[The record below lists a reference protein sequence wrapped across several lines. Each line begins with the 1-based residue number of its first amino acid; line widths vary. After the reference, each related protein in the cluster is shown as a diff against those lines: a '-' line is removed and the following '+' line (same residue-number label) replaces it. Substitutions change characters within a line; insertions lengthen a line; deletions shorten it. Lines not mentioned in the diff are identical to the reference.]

1 MALAVALMEFKK
13 YQDRVFLTHI
23 DDGHMNSTV
32 LSTVHCLNLLST
44 RTQNEARVLL
54 NKRKKVGSS
63 NITPKREHLLNIKTS
78 DIVTQ
83 KNMIGI
89 LPTT

>member
-1 MALAVALMEFKK
+1 
-13 YQDRVFLTHI
+13 
-23 DDGHMNSTV
+23 MNSTV
-32 LSTVHCLNLLST
+32 MSFVHCLSLLST
-44 RTQNEARVLL
+44 GTQNEARVLL

-63 NITPKREHLLNIKTS
+63 NIPPKREHLLNIKAS